1 MIKPEVKVMDEK
13 QISTGEVAKI
23 SGLTIRTL
31 QHYDNIGVLPVSG
44 RTESGRR
51 FYTEKDMIK
60 LEHIVFYRGLGFSL
74 NQIKRILAEPKTDK
88 NADELLSAQKV
99 MLYNQ
104 IYNIQNSIAAIEAS
118 QEIISAGKTP
128 PWTLLAAFM
137 QSLGKVDLSIWGD
150 YEFSEE
156 QTEVFGEHFQTLDD
170 VMDFYNTWKRLSIK
184 SAAFNEAGIKPGEA
198 IAQTLAME
206 WTEMVQKVTGGN
218 PEHEQAFL
226 AVDNQREVWNPAE
239 RELIEKAEPFLEEA
253 LNIYYQKQE

>member
-1 MIKPEVKVMDEK
+1 MGKK

-31 QHYDNIGVLPVSG
+31 QHYDNIGVLPASG
-44 RTESGRR
+44 RTEGGRR
-51 FYTEKDMIK
+51 FYTESDMIK
-60 LEHIVFYRGLGFSL
+60 LEHIIFYRGLGFSL
-74 NQIKRILAEPKTDK
+74 DQIKRILVEPKTDK
-88 NADELLSAQKV
+88 NAAELLSVQKV

-118 QEIISAGKTP
+118 QEIINAGKTP
-128 PWTLLAAFM
+128 PWTLLATFM
-137 QSLGKVDLSIWGD
+137 QSLGRVDLSMWEN
-150 YEFSEE
+150 YKFSDE
-156 QTEVFGEHFQTLDD
+156 QTEVFREHFQTLND

-184 SAAFNEAGIKPGEA
+184 SAAFSEAGIKPGET

-206 WTEMVQKVTGGN
+206 WAEMVQKVTGGN
-218 PEHEQAFL
+218 PNHEQAYL

-239 RELIEKAEPFLEEA
+239 RELIEKAEPFLEET

>member
-1 MIKPEVKVMDEK
+1 MGKK

-31 QHYDNIGVLPVSG
+31 QHYDNIGVLPASG
-44 RTESGRR
+44 RTEGGRR
-51 FYTEKDMIK
+51 FYTESDMIK
-60 LEHIVFYRGLGFSL
+60 LEHIIFYRGLGFSL
-74 NQIKRILAEPKTDK
+74 DQIKRILVEPKTDK
-88 NADELLSAQKV
+88 NAAELLSVQKV

-118 QEIISAGKTP
+118 QEIINAGKTP
-128 PWTLLAAFM
+128 PWTLLATFM
-137 QSLGKVDLSIWGD
+137 QSLGRVDLSMWEN
-150 YEFSEE
+150 YKFSDE
-156 QTEVFGEHFQTLDD
+156 QTEVFREHFQTLND

-184 SAAFNEAGIKPGEA
+184 SAAFSEAGIKPGET

-206 WTEMVQKVTGGN
+206 WAEMVQKVTGGN
-218 PEHEQAFL
+218 PNHDQAYL

>member
-1 MIKPEVKVMDEK
+1 MIKPEVKIMGKK

-31 QHYDNIGVLPVSG
+31 QHYDNIGVLPASG
-44 RTESGRR
+44 RTEGGRR
-51 FYTEKDMIK
+51 FYTESDMIK
-60 LEHIVFYRGLGFSL
+60 LEHIIFYRGLGFSL
-74 NQIKRILAEPKTDK
+74 DQIKRILVEPKTDK
-88 NADELLSAQKV
+88 NAAELLSVQKV

-118 QEIISAGKTP
+118 QEIINAGKTP
-128 PWTLLAAFM
+128 PWTLLATFM
-137 QSLGKVDLSIWGD
+137 QSLGRVDLSMWEN
-150 YEFSEE
+150 YKFSDE
-156 QTEVFGEHFQTLDD
+156 QTEVFREHFQTLND

-184 SAAFNEAGIKPGEA
+184 SAAFSEAGIKPGET
-198 IAQTLAME
+198 IAQTLAMD
-206 WTEMVQKVTGGN
+206 WADMVQKVTGGN
-218 PEHEQAFL
+218 PNHEQAYL

>member
-1 MIKPEVKVMDEK
+1 MGKK

-31 QHYDNIGVLPVSG
+31 QHYDNIGVLPASG
-44 RTESGRR
+44 RTEGGRR
-51 FYTEKDMIK
+51 FYTESDMIK
-60 LEHIVFYRGLGFSL
+60 LEHIIFYRGLGFSL
-74 NQIKRILAEPKTDK
+74 DQIKRILVEPKTDK
-88 NADELLSAQKV
+88 NAAELLSVQKV

-118 QEIISAGKTP
+118 QEIINAGKTP
-128 PWTLLAAFM
+128 PWTLLATFM
-137 QSLGKVDLSIWGD
+137 QSLGRVDLSMWEN
-150 YEFSEE
+150 YKFSDE
-156 QTEVFGEHFQTLDD
+156 QTEVFREHFQTLND

-184 SAAFNEAGIKPGEA
+184 SAAFSEAGIKPGET

-206 WTEMVQKVTGGN
+206 WAEMVQKVTGGN
-218 PEHEQAFL
+218 PNHEQAYL

-239 RELIEKAEPFLEEA
+239 RELIEKAEPFLEKA

>member
-1 MIKPEVKVMDEK
+1 MMGEK
-13 QISTGEVAKI
+13 QISTGEAAKI

-31 QHYDNIGVLPVSG
+31 QHYDNIGVLPASG
-44 RTESGRR
+44 RTEGGRR
-51 FYTEKDMIK
+51 FYTENDMIK

-239 RELIEKAEPFLEEA
+239 RELIEKAEPFLEET
-253 LNIYYQKQE
+253 LNLYNQKQIF

>member
-1 MIKPEVKVMDEK
+1 MIKPEVQIMGKK

-31 QHYDNIGVLPVSG
+31 QHYDNIGVLPASG
-44 RTESGRR
+44 RTEGGRR
-51 FYTEKDMIK
+51 FYTESDMIK
-60 LEHIVFYRGLGFSL
+60 LEHLIFYRGLGFSL
-74 NQIKRILAEPKTDK
+74 DQIKRILVEPKTDK
-88 NADELLSAQKV
+88 NAAKLLSAQKV

-118 QEIISAGKTP
+118 QDIINAGKTP
-128 PWTLLAAFM
+128 PWTLLATFM
-137 QSLGKVDLSIWGD
+137 QSLGRVDLSMWGN
-150 YEFSEE
+150 YEFSDE
-156 QTEVFGEHFQTLDD
+156 QTEVFREHFQTLND

-184 SAAFNEAGIKPGEA
+184 SAAFSEAGIKPGET

-206 WTEMVQKVTGGN
+206 WAEMVQKVTGGN
-218 PEHEQAFL
+218 PNHEQAYL

>member
-1 MIKPEVKVMDEK
+1 MIKPEVKIMGKK

-31 QHYDNIGVLPVSG
+31 QHYDNIGVLPASG
-44 RTESGRR
+44 RTEGGRR
-51 FYTEKDMIK
+51 FYTESDMIK
-60 LEHIVFYRGLGFSL
+60 LEHIIFYRGLGFSL
-74 NQIKRILAEPKTDK
+74 DQIKRILVEPKTDK
-88 NADELLSAQKV
+88 NAAELLSVQKV

-118 QEIISAGKTP
+118 QEIINAGKTP
-128 PWTLLAAFM
+128 PWTLLATFM
-137 QSLGKVDLSIWGD
+137 QSLGRVDLSMWEN
-150 YEFSEE
+150 YKFSDE
-156 QTEVFGEHFQTLDD
+156 QTEVFREHFQTLND

-184 SAAFNEAGIKPGEA
+184 SAAFSEVGIKPGET

-206 WTEMVQKVTGGN
+206 WAEMVQKVTGGN
-218 PEHEQAFL
+218 PNHEQAYL

>member
-1 MIKPEVKVMDEK
+1 MGKK

-31 QHYDNIGVLPVSG
+31 QHYDNIGVLPASG
-44 RTESGRR
+44 RTEGGRR
-51 FYTEKDMIK
+51 FYTESDMIK
-60 LEHIVFYRGLGFSL
+60 LEHIIFYRGLGFSL
-74 NQIKRILAEPKTDK
+74 DQIKRILVEPKTDK
-88 NADELLSAQKV
+88 NAAELLSAQKV

-118 QEIISAGKTP
+118 QEIINAGKTP
-128 PWTLLAAFM
+128 PWTLLATFM
-137 QSLGKVDLSIWGD
+137 QSLGRVDLSMWEN
-150 YEFSEE
+150 YKFSDE
-156 QTEVFGEHFQTLDD
+156 QTEVFREHFQTLND

-184 SAAFNEAGIKPGEA
+184 SAAFSEAGIKPGET

-206 WTEMVQKVTGGN
+206 WAEMVQKVTGGN
-218 PEHEQAFL
+218 PNHEQAYL

-239 RELIEKAEPFLEEA
+239 RELIEKAEPFLEET

>member
-1 MIKPEVKVMDEK
+1 MIKSEVKIMGKK

-31 QHYDNIGVLPVSG
+31 QHYDNIGVLPASG
-44 RTESGRR
+44 RTEGGRR
-51 FYTEKDMIK
+51 FYTESDMIK
-60 LEHIVFYRGLGFSL
+60 LEHIIFYRGLGFSL
-74 NQIKRILAEPKTDK
+74 DQIKRILVEPKTDK
-88 NADELLSAQKV
+88 NAAELLSVQKV

-118 QEIISAGKTP
+118 QEIINAGKTP
-128 PWTLLAAFM
+128 PWTLLATFM
-137 QSLGKVDLSIWGD
+137 QSLGRVDLSMWEN
-150 YEFSEE
+150 YKFSDE
-156 QTEVFGEHFQTLDD
+156 QTEVFREHFQTLND

-184 SAAFNEAGIKPGEA
+184 SAAFSEAGIKPGET

-206 WTEMVQKVTGGN
+206 WAEMVQKVTGGN
-218 PEHEQAFL
+218 PNHEQAYL

>member
-1 MIKPEVKVMDEK
+1 MGKK

-31 QHYDNIGVLPVSG
+31 QHYDNIGVLPASG
-44 RTESGRR
+44 RTEGGRR
-51 FYTEKDMIK
+51 FYTESDMIK
-60 LEHIVFYRGLGFSL
+60 LEHIIFYRGLGFSL
-74 NQIKRILAEPKTDK
+74 DQIKRILVEPKTDK
-88 NADELLSAQKV
+88 NAAELLSVQKV

-118 QEIISAGKTP
+118 QEIINAGKTP
-128 PWTLLAAFM
+128 PWTLLATFI
-137 QSLGKVDLSIWGD
+137 QSLGRVDLSMWEN
-150 YEFSEE
+150 YKFSDE
-156 QTEVFGEHFQTLDD
+156 QTEVFREHFQTLND

-184 SAAFNEAGIKPGEA
+184 SAAFSEAGIKPGET

-206 WTEMVQKVTGGN
+206 WAEMVQKVTGGN
-218 PEHEQAFL
+218 PNHEQAYL

>member
-1 MIKPEVKVMDEK
+1 MIKPEVKIMGKK

-31 QHYDNIGVLPVSG
+31 QHYDNIGVLPASG
-44 RTESGRR
+44 RTEGGRR
-51 FYTEKDMIK
+51 FYTESDMIK
-60 LEHIVFYRGLGFSL
+60 LEHIIFYRGLGFSL
-74 NQIKRILAEPKTDK
+74 DQIKRILVEPKTDK
-88 NADELLSAQKV
+88 NAAELLSVQKV

-118 QEIISAGKTP
+118 QEIINAGKTP
-128 PWTLLAAFM
+128 PWTLLATFM
-137 QSLGKVDLSIWGD
+137 QSLGRVDLSMWEN
-150 YEFSEE
+150 YKFSDE
-156 QTEVFGEHFQTLDD
+156 QTEVFREHFQTLND

-184 SAAFNEAGIKPGEA
+184 SAAFSEAGIKPGET

-206 WTEMVQKVTGGN
+206 WAEMVQKVTGGN
-218 PEHEQAFL
+218 PNHEQAYL

-239 RELIEKAEPFLEEA
+239 LELIEKAEPFLEKA

>member
-1 MIKPEVKVMDEK
+1 MGKK

-31 QHYDNIGVLPVSG
+31 QHYDNIGVLPASG
-44 RTESGRR
+44 RTEGGRR
-51 FYTEKDMIK
+51 FYTESDMIK
-60 LEHIVFYRGLGFSL
+60 LEHIIFYRGLGFSL
-74 NQIKRILAEPKTDK
+74 DQIKRILVEPKTDK
-88 NADELLSAQKV
+88 NAAELLSVQKV

-118 QEIISAGKTP
+118 QEIINAGKTP
-128 PWTLLAAFM
+128 PWTLLATFM
-137 QSLGKVDLSIWGD
+137 QSLGRVDLSMWEN
-150 YEFSEE
+150 YKFSDE
-156 QTEVFGEHFQTLDD
+156 QTEVFREHFQTLND

-184 SAAFNEAGIKPGEA
+184 SAAFSEVGIKPGET

-206 WTEMVQKVTGGN
+206 WAEMVQKVTGGN
-218 PEHEQAFL
+218 PNHEQAYL

>member
-1 MIKPEVKVMDEK
+1 MGKK

-31 QHYDNIGVLPVSG
+31 QHYDNIGVLPASG
-44 RTESGRR
+44 RTEGGRR
-51 FYTEKDMIK
+51 FYTESDMIK
-60 LEHIVFYRGLGFSL
+60 LEHIIFYRGLGFSL
-74 NQIKRILAEPKTDK
+74 DQIKRILVEPKTDK
-88 NADELLSAQKV
+88 NAAELLSVQKV

-118 QEIISAGKTP
+118 QEIINAGKTP
-128 PWTLLAAFM
+128 PWTLLATFM
-137 QSLGKVDLSIWGD
+137 QSLGRVDLSMWEN
-150 YEFSEE
+150 YKFSDE
-156 QTEVFGEHFQTLDD
+156 QTEVFREHFQTLND

-184 SAAFNEAGIKPGEA
+184 SAAFSEAGIKPGET

-206 WTEMVQKVTGGN
+206 WAEMVQKVTGGN
-218 PEHEQAFL
+218 PNHEQAYL

>member
-1 MIKPEVKVMDEK
+1 MGKK

-31 QHYDNIGVLPVSG
+31 QHYDNIGVLPASG
-44 RTESGRR
+44 RTEGGRR
-51 FYTEKDMIK
+51 FYTESDMIK
-60 LEHIVFYRGLGFSL
+60 LEHIIFYRGLGFSL
-74 NQIKRILAEPKTDK
+74 DQIKRILVEPKTDK
-88 NADELLSAQKV
+88 NAAELLSVQKV

-118 QEIISAGKTP
+118 QEIINAGKTP
-128 PWTLLAAFM
+128 PWTLLATFM
-137 QSLGKVDLSIWGD
+137 QSLGRVDLSMWEN
-150 YEFSEE
+150 YKFSDE
-156 QTEVFGEHFQTLDD
+156 QTEVFREYFQTLND

-184 SAAFNEAGIKPGEA
+184 SAAFSEAGIKPGET

-206 WTEMVQKVTGGN
+206 WAEMVQKVTGGN
-218 PEHEQAFL
+218 PNHEQAYL